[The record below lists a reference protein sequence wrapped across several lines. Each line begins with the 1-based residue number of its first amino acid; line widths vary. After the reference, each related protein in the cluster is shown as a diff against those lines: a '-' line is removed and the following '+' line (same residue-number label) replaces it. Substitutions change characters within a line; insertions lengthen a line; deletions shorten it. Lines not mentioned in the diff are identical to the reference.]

1 MTNPYALT
9 GVVSIIFQALLCI
22 AYLAG
27 IVAGIITLI
36 RKQTRNGILV
46 IAGFLL
52 FGLAL
57 LANIILS
64 LVVLP
69 ALMRSGMNY
78 GTYSWLNVCI
88 PGPLTLFGVISLVV
102 MAFTNIGKKAEKV
115 APEIEELPPAP

>member
-102 MAFTNIGKKAEKV
+102 MAFTNIGKKAE
-115 APEIEELPPAP
+115 